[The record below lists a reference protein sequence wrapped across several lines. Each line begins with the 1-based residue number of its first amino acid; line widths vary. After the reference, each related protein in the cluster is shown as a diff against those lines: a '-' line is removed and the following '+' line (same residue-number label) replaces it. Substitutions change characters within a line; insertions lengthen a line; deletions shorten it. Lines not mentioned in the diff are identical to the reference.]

1 MLTIFSK
8 CHTIHIC
15 HIFAISVCLPQH
27 ATIVTARAVPIPL
40 NRSANVAILLLV
52 TYLVLAGPS
61 ATLRAT
67 APLAQSRGSSV
78 HVIPSGFFMA
88 NQSRATWNLFSNC
101 STSNKG
107 SRQGEIQRNG
117 KLTSMLTASRIRK
130 CQIYLPNPRARAI
143 TVFSPGSAQ
152 VLCFY
157 ELESRSRND
166 KIPNLSV
173 TIRKNRSELDAET
186 SSRGHDWKDSPTSE
200 RPTGTWY
207 RGRSNVR
214 AIRGHCYAMVSKRQ
228 CCAISSQARPFTTGK
243 IPSMARRGR
252 WSCLLALSFA
262 ANRSWRHETPQ
273 CSYRCRWKAKDLR
286 PWTGSSCGR
295 RLFFVFFWRRVQQ

>member
-1 MLTIFSK
+1 MSAPTRNNRDGKGGPDSTQPVSQRRYPSPCDISRPCRAKCDSPGDCSSCSK
-8 CHTIHIC
+8 SGVECSRDTKRLLHGQPKPGYVESLLQL
-15 HIFAISVCLPQH
+15 FNVKQR
-27 ATIVTARAVPIPL
+27 V
-40 NRSANVAILLLV
+40 SA
-52 TYLVLAGPS
+52 
-61 ATLRAT
+61 
-67 APLAQSRGSSV
+67 
-78 HVIPSGFFMA
+78 
-88 NQSRATWNLFSNC
+88 
-101 STSNKG
+101 
-107 SRQGEIQRNG
+107 
-117 KLTSMLTASRIRK
+117 RIRK

-273 CSYRCRWKAKDLR
+273 CSYRCRWTANDLR